1 MGAEAT
7 ACRLPAPALP
17 TRSPCPTLGRP
28 DAARR
33 STAALNVPPLPPVPP
48 VPLRHDGTDH
58 LLAQGFAYGSVGGAS
73 TFRGV
78 QTARAGFRGLVCCAV
93 PFKPVVERACKARAS
108 LPHPASTVGQAAL
121 RSDIRAVVVPAQSRD
136 RGSIQSYREKP
147 SVRGTASR
155 SLCIA
160 RTSIGCVLCH
170 GSRWTRTSFFSVSA
184 DMFTRA
190 GTTLPC
196 GGPWAWRLAA
206 PRGRRAAR
214 EGATQVD
221 GGTRAT
227 AGLPFHYTRFRYCA
241 DTILTKSTSDVPLR
255 RRVSHTGA
263 QLWPLR
269 RKNSTVPDTNRPA
282 PMRRTGDGK
291 SLNLA
296 FDGKTR
302 RSKQGPA
309 LCAYWLLGRGSERGQ
324 HGALCR
330 ARPALGASAPAPGSA
345 TKSPPTAH

>member
-33 STAALNVPPLPPVPP
+33 STSALNVPPLPPVPP

-58 LLAQGFAYGSVGGAS
+58 LPAQGFAYGSVGGAS

-108 LPHPASTVGQAAL
+108 LPHPASTVGQAVL
-121 RSDIRAVVVPAQSRD
+121 RSDIRAVVVPARDCVAGFTQRQRVDPVLPRKTVGPSR
-136 RGSIQSYREKP
+136 
-147 SVRGTASR
+147 TASR

-190 GTTLPC
+190 GNTAVQDR
-196 GGPWAWRLAA
+196 GRLAA
-206 PRGRRAAR
+206 RPAPRAAR
-214 EGATQVD
+214 TGATQVD
-221 GGTRAT
+221 ARNPRHSRPAVSLH
-227 AGLPFHYTRFRYCA
+227 AIP
-241 DTILTKSTSDVPLR
+241 ILR
-255 RRVSHTGA
+255 RYD
-263 QLWPLR
+263 
-269 RKNSTVPDTNRPA
+269 PDQINE
-282 PMRRTGDGK
+282 RRTVT
-291 SLNLA
+291 A
-296 FDGKTR
+296 
-302 RSKQGPA
+302 
-309 LCAYWLLGRGSERGQ
+309 
-324 HGALCR
+324 R
-330 ARPALGASAPAPGSA
+330 A
-345 TKSPPTAH
+345 